1 MNVRM
6 RHLACCRTGSM
17 HINGRVDRLI
27 FPWVDIEQSRCIITL
42 HRVISAP
49 MWLNR
54 NCQRGRSSFFMKN
67 YQVSRLSC
75 EKKKKKKRTW
85 IFSFFIASRKT
96 SKHLFHLESGT
107 KEEKRLE
114 RLNVSINNEA
124 SRRYIYIYINVYI
137 YIYVFAFDHVEL
149 WITLRVQKY
158 TYCWLGKLSFTEY
171 FVWLTYTDKVKG
183 YTEIGWMW
191 TFVPVSANGSTH
203 LGGEMISIV
212 LFVQESRMC
221 IDSLHPNRSRS
232 LRDVCHWRLSS
243 YLRLIEIKLA

>member
-137 YIYVFAFDHVEL
+137 YIYVFAFDNFGSRCVYRN
-149 WITLRVQKY
+149 TLIVDWGN
-158 TYCWLGKLSFTEY
+158 CHSPSISCDWHI
-171 FVWLTYTDKVKG
+171 LT
-183 YTEIGWMW
+183 
-191 TFVPVSANGSTH
+191 
-203 LGGEMISIV
+203 
-212 LFVQESRMC
+212 R
-221 IDSLHPNRSRS
+221 
-232 LRDVCHWRLSS
+232 
-243 YLRLIEIKLA
+243 

>member
-1 MNVRM
+1 MSGYR
-6 RHLACCRTGSM
+6 A
-17 HINGRVDRLI
+17 
-27 FPWVDIEQSRCIITL
+27 ITL
-42 HRVISAP
+42 HNNTSP
-49 MWLNR
+49 SYL
-54 NCQRGRSSFFMKN
+54 RSHVVKQKLPTRKIIFFHEK
-67 YQVSRLSC
+67 LSSIPFIVR
-75 EKKKKKKRTW
+75 EKKKKKRTW
-85 IFSFFIASRKT
+85 IFSFFVASRKT

-203 LGGEMISIV
+203 LGE
-212 LFVQESRMC
+212 R
-221 IDSLHPNRSRS
+221 
-232 LRDVCHWRLSS
+232 W
-243 YLRLIEIKLA
+243 